1 MRGRDKN
8 LGMGNE
14 PARTLHAVLQ
24 RRCFY
29 GLTSFKLDCNDLG
42 WWRFSR
48 LDADD
53 EVEVDID
60 AGLVNDVVSR
70 AGHDE

>member
-1 MRGRDKN
+1 MIILLYSIEKTVSEMRGRDKN

-29 GLTSFKLDCNDLG
+29 GLISFKLDCNDPG
-42 WWRFSR
+42 
-48 LDADD
+48 
-53 EVEVDID
+53 
-60 AGLVNDVVSR
+60 
-70 AGHDE
+70 